1 MIKYNLECS
10 CGEQFESWFQSSS
23 EYDKLHK
30 KNLISCYACGGTK
43 TVKKSI
49 MAPSIGTSSKNT
61 VSHNLDRKKEFLKNV
76 KTKLKELREYVE
88 KNAEYVGD
96 KFVSE
101 VRAIHYDN
109 KKKRNIY
116 GTASLEQTNELK
128 EEGIEVQTIPWV
140 EKEDA

>member
-1 MIKYNLECS
+1 MLITLES
-10 CGEQFESWFQSSS
+10 DFTLTESPTQNS
-23 EYDKLHK
+23 
-30 KNLISCYACGGTK
+30 NN
-43 TVKKSI
+43 
-49 MAPSIGTSSKNT
+49 SKQLN
-61 VSHNLDRKKEFLKNV
+61 KKEFLKNV

-101 VRAIHYDN
+101 VRAIHYDK

-140 EKEDA
+140 EKENA